1 MDKIRKILR
10 ESLVTY
16 MILIFILASIVMWVF
31 STYFPD
37 AGVVGDTILVML
49 IFGIV
54 VGGTFLHQKI

>member
-49 IFGIV
+49 VFGIV

>member
-10 ESLVTY
+10 ESLVAY
-16 MILIFILASIVMWVF
+16 MILIFIIASIVMWVF

>member
-10 ESLVTY
+10 ENLVAY

-31 STYFPD
+31 SMYFPD

>member
-10 ESLVTY
+10 ENLVTY
-16 MILIFILASIVMWVF
+16 MILVFILASIVMWIF